1 MRLHPALKR
10 RATKQRRVNPAL
22 EPVMNLSPI
31 WRDFVDDARFNSPRM
46 KLMRRINTDF
56 YGKRWHSFE
65 KNRGN
70 PLHPRYLRRILT
82 SDAAILA
89 FEGGKVHN
97 SLWARAGS
105 ESPLEGA
112 SFLARRFTSGAPGAT
127 RP

>member
-65 KNRGN
+65 K
-70 PLHPRYLRRILT
+70 I
-82 SDAAILA
+82 
-89 FEGGKVHN
+89 
-97 SLWARAGS
+97 
-105 ESPLEGA
+105 
-112 SFLARRFTSGAPGAT
+112 RFIRVICGEF
-127 RP
+127 